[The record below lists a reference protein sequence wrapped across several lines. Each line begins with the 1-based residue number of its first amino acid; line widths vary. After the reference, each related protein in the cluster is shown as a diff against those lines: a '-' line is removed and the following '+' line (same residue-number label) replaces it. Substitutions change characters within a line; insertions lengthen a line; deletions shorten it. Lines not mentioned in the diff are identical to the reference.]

1 MAGDLLISWCGEIVE
16 PHKRRP
22 FLKKKKNKGVKGMIG
37 KLKNTDTSPRPYG
50 LCGAGKEMLPFQ
62 RGKKVGMGK
71 QRISPFLNG

>member
-1 MAGDLLISWCGEIVE
+1 MAGDLLISWCGKILE

-22 FLKKKKNKGVKGMIG
+22 FLKKKKNQGVRGMIG
-37 KLKNTDTSPRPYG
+37 KLKNINTSLRPRG
-50 LCGAGKEMLPFQ
+50 LCGARKEMLPFQ